1 MSSALRKMVEDR
13 REQLI
18 EQLIAHRVYKKDGR
32 HLFELSMSE
41 LEHEYKQVQASS
53 SSMHNRDLA

>member
-1 MSSALRKMVEDR
+1 MNSAMRKTVENR

-32 HLFELSMSE
+32 HLFELTLSE
-41 LEHEYKQVQASS
+41 LEHEYKQTVPAKRND
-53 SSMHNRDLA
+53 MK